1 MSEAKF
7 DPIAIVGRGCVLPGA
22 LTPAELWKAVL
33 DEKNLITEAP
43 PGKWGVTDAEQEAMG
58 YKGAFVTGFDKVF
71 DPAAHDLD
79 GIDAADLDPVFQ
91 WLLHAGREAW
101 REAGQPKARKN
112 RIGVIAGNLGYPS
125 RALSDFAADIWLD
138 GSSDIDPQNRFNTG
152 GPAQFLAC
160 SLGAAGPAFAID
172 AACASSLYAIK
183 LACDCLQDHSLD
195 IVVAAAVNCAD
206 NLILHQGFSAL
217 NALSPTGRSRPFVDG
232 ADGLVPAEGAAAIV
246 LKRLSDCDLADRV
259 FGVIRGI
266 GLSNDGR
273 RKSLLAPDGDGQRE
287 AMAAAWA
294 GAGLD
299 PSRDI
304 GLVEAHA
311 TGTRTG
317 DAVELAATA
326 AHFEGVDG
334 LPIGSLKGN
343 LGHLITAAGMASLIK
358 LTYAVNEGIIPPT
371 RLEGDAIAGFD
382 AGGLTPARQSKWPED
397 RPRIAALSNFGF
409 GGNNAHLILAA
420 DDGHRARRKAAKPD
434 QKPPHIAIT
443 ATGLSLGPDRGVAR
457 VLQRLMR
464 PPKDARG
471 PMTETHA
478 DPKALRAPPSDL
490 SSAQGQ
496 QVALWDAV
504 DEALSRTS
512 LPDGARVGV
521 YTGFSCSPEATR
533 WMLRARIAERL
544 GLSPIS
550 PEADAARNAIAAPLK
565 AGDVLGAMPN
575 VSANRL
581 NVRGDWR
588 ALGFAVMEEEASGLR
603 AAELAIRALQAGEI
617 DAAIVA
623 AADLTS
629 DVVHAATG
637 SARTGDAAAALILQR
652 SADAPSATEI
662 RTLRIEAGQAPN
674 ALISRIYGHAHA
686 AGSLVELG
694 LQAEAAARGLE
705 LADTGLIPRLDNSA
719 TRPAVAGA
727 AIKLKTRPR
736 PSPDLLRPPP
746 RLETYGADS
755 RDALIACLEAQDQAS
770 EGSHR
775 VTLLASRPEEMTALR
790 LEAASRL
797 RSGRLESGDGIHFG
811 EGAPKG
817 DLAFVFTGAAA
828 AYPGMGRDLFSAF
841 PSLGKLVTQRF
852 PAAQS
857 VADTLAT
864 GLESAF
870 SQLRATTLVSQAQHL
885 LLTKK
890 LGLNPSVAMGLSS
903 GETNSLIAF
912 GAWVDADGLMGTIGE
927 SGMYDRYLAGAFE
940 TARKAWGEKAQ
951 IDWATWRLRT
961 SEAAVRDAIKP
972 EPRCDITIIY
982 SASDVVISGEASAC
996 QRVIKRLGAAAIR
1009 VPHDLTVHTPAMLP
1023 YEKTWHQLH
1032 FRKTKAPAGVRF
1044 YANAI
1049 NGSYDVSADSA
1060 ANMLT
1065 GQAIAPIDLPA
1076 TLRAAHADGVRT
1088 FIEIGPRDTL
1098 TGAIQETLGAS
1109 VTALPAD
1116 RFGTPALDSIA
1127 ALTARLFADG
1137 HAMNVD
1143 WLKAQLGDA
1152 FAYTLPLRVKDKS
1165 AVTFDAHVAPPRLPQ
1180 LPSGSRQTAR
1190 RRLTPPK
1197 RPSFKPGPLPPAKPT
1212 RARTLPLPPGAS
1224 WVPPV
1229 VKTVGTAVLERR
1241 RPAPAATPAPAQT
1254 PPAPKPAPAR
1264 RIAPAPA
1271 QAFKSVTPLERRTP
1285 TGPSFTRAQ
1294 IELAA
1299 VGNISDVFGE
1309 AFTAQDKYR
1318 RQVRM
1323 PRPPM
1328 LLCDR
1333 ITGIDADALVQ
1344 GKGTIWT
1351 ETDVTADLWAVSDG
1365 MLRPGPLIEAGQA
1378 DLALISWMGADM
1390 LNCSDRVYR
1399 LLGCE
1404 LTFHEGGLPRVGEA
1418 LRFQISIKGHAE
1430 LSGVRMFFFEYD
1442 CYADD
1447 RLLLSVRNGQA
1458 GFFTDEEL
1466 ANSKGVLWDA
1476 SEGAPTAEPRL
1487 DITSP
1492 TSKRSF
1498 SAADVAAFRA
1508 GDTYRCFGDGF
1519 ERAAPHTRPAR
1530 LPAGKLSLFDDV
1542 AEFDP
1547 RGGLWGRGYL
1557 KARHRVAKDA
1567 WFYDGHF
1574 HEDPCMPGT
1583 LMAEAAVQALEFTA
1597 AGLGLTIERDSHV
1610 FEPAPGAPATFYCR
1624 GQVTP
1629 DADHDVTYEV
1639 FVDEVID
1646 GEEPM
1651 VFASLLARSDGR
1663 KVFYCP
1669 RFGIRLRRQWPDQPK
1684 ADTQPHYVN
1693 ADCDVRGDEAA
1704 LMECGSGAPSN
1715 AFGSMYAPFDTKG
1728 AVPRLP
1734 QPPYHMVSR
1743 VLSVSGP
1750 AGQQSAGLKAVA
1762 EYDVPK
1768 DAWYFEDGG
1777 TGTMP
1782 FSVLTEVILQPCGW
1796 LASYSGF
1803 ALSGETRFRNLDG
1816 SGKLHR
1822 QVRPGDGLVRT
1833 TTTLTRCSRVGPMT
1847 IVFFA
1852 LEATLADGTPIITL
1866 ETSFGFFTKASL
1878 AAQAGLKPTDADRD
1892 FVNAPADPPSE
1903 DGTRLLASRN
1913 RLALFDVIDRF
1924 EPEGG
1929 SAGLGQTRARQAVD
1943 PYAWYFKAHFFS
1955 DPVQP
1960 GSLGL
1965 DMLVQLLARAADLKG
1980 LADRFEH
1987 PVWEPIAETNDV
1999 NWTYRGQVMP
2009 TAKQATPMVE
2019 ILAVEERDDAT
2030 IVKGRGVLWVN
2041 GLKIYEMREL
2051 SVRICTAHTP
2061 SVHRHCTMFSAG
2073 NEGWLQ
2079 SHRPTHTLPSLPLLA
2094 QAGMALRQARAA
2106 GFEGY
2111 PIELKAFS
2119 PKRWGSL
2126 SGDGLSVET
2135 RVTPDGDARL
2145 RGRDALSGDASWYEI
2160 SAGKISQ
2167 PVRGPKPKL
2176 VAEKHGKKRADP
2188 YSSGDL
2194 FHGPA
2199 MQPVVSM
2206 RRDAKGFEA
2215 VLDLAAAINP
2225 GDPFDAVIL
2234 DGLVHGPPHET
2245 PEEWFEGAENTAIY
2259 PVRIDRLIVLGP
2271 LPERGKL
2278 TVRGSPQPRPEG
2290 SDDLPVL
2297 IEAYLEDGTLWAR
2310 LDLIEKAYP
2319 KGKLGALNPLARKAF
2334 LTGTS
2339 DEVVAPLSWQE
2350 GDRSLVAPA
2359 DVMACD
2365 WLPGTVAAAWGL
2377 DGLTGADLIKGVAVK
2392 EFFARKWGIH
2402 PQKLTLDPPFV
2413 IVPNARSRYD
2423 LRFDTAARAWSVGDD
2438 PHG

>member
-1 MSEAKF
+1 MSEPKF
-7 DPIAIVGRGCVLPGA
+7 EPIAIVGRGCVLPGA
-22 LTPAELWKAVL
+22 LSPDALWQAVL
-33 DEKNLITEAP
+33 NDENLITDAP
-43 PGKWGVTDAEQEAMG
+43 PGKWGVTDAEQKAMG

-71 DPAAHDLD
+71 NPAAHDL
-79 GIDAADLDPVFQ
+79 GGLNAADLDPVFQ

-101 REAGQPKARKN
+101 REAGQPKARKS

-125 RALSDFAADIWLD
+125 RALSDFATDIWLD
-138 GSSDIDPQNRFNTG
+138 GTSPIHPQNRFNTG
-152 GPAQFLAC
+152 GPARLLARA
-160 SLGAAGPAFAID
+160 LGASGPAFALD

-183 LACDCLQDHSLD
+183 LACDRLQDHSLD
-195 IVVAAAVNCAD
+195 IAIAAAVNGAD

-217 NALSPTGRSRPFVDG
+217 NALSPTGRSRPFVEG

-273 RKSLLAPDGDGQRE
+273 RKSLLAPDGEGQRE

-294 GAGLD
+294 GSGLN
-299 PSRDI
+299 PVRDI
-304 GLVEAHA
+304 GLLEAHA

-326 AHFEGVDG
+326 QHFAGLKD

-358 LTYAVNEGIIPPT
+358 LTYAVNEGVIPPT
-371 RLEGDAIAGFD
+371 RLDGDTIAGFN
-382 AGGLTPARQSKWPED
+382 GSPLTPARQGKWPED

-420 DDGHRARRKAAKPD
+420 DDGQRARKKPAKAN

-443 ATGLSLGPDRGVAR
+443 ATGLSLGPDRGIAAVM
-457 VLQRLMR
+457 QRLMR
-464 PPKDARG
+464 PPTDPRG
-471 PMTETHA
+471 SMQTTHA

-490 SSAQGQ
+490 ASAQGQ

-504 DEALSRTS
+504 DEALARTS
-512 LPDGARVGV
+512 LPNGARVGV
-521 YTGFSCSPEATR
+521 FTGFACSPEATR
-533 WMLRARIAERL
+533 WMLRARIAKRL
-544 GLSPIS
+544 ALDPSS
-550 PEADAARNAIAAPLK
+550 KEADTARNTIAPPLK

-588 ALGFAVMEEEASGLR
+588 AQGFAVMEEEASGLR

-623 AADLTS
+623 AADLST
-629 DVVHAATG
+629 DPVHLV
-637 SARTGDAAAALILQR
+637 SRSERTGDGAAALILQR
-652 SADAPSATEI
+652 SADAPAATEI
-662 RTLRIEAGQAPN
+662 RALRIDTEASPPN
-674 ALISRIYGHAHA
+674 ALIARLYGHAHA
-686 AGSLVELG
+686 AGSLAELAV
-694 LQAEAAARGLE
+694 QAEAAARGLQ
-705 LADTGLIPRLDNSA
+705 LTGDGLIPRLDPA
-719 TRPAVAGA
+719 KAKPAVSGA
-727 AIKLKTRPR
+727 AIKLKARPQ
-736 PSPDLLRPPP
+736 PSPDLLRPPLH
-746 RLETYGADS
+746 LETYGAESPDS
-755 RDALIACLEAQDQAS
+755 LIASLEAQDQAN
-770 EGSHR
+770 EGQHR
-775 VTLLASRPEEMTALR
+775 VALLAARPEEMKALR
-790 LEAASRL
+790 LEAVSRL
-797 RSGRLESGDGIHFG
+797 RSGHLENTGGLFFG
-811 EGAPKG
+811 QGTPMGE
-817 DLAFVFTGAAA
+817 LAFVFTGAAA

-841 PSLGKLVTQRF
+841 PELGRLVAQRF

-864 GLESAF
+864 GLETAF

-885 LLTKK
+885 LLTRK
-890 LGLNPSVAMGLSS
+890 LGLTPTVAMGLSS

-912 GAWVDADGLMGTIGE
+912 GAWEDADGLMGTIGE

-940 TARKAWGEKAQ
+940 TARKAWGEKAP

-961 SEAAVRDAIKP
+961 SEASVRDAIKP

-982 SASDVVISGEASAC
+982 SASDVVISGEAAAC
-996 QRVIKRLGAAAIR
+996 QRVIKRLGAPAIR
-1009 VPHDLTVHTPAMLP
+1009 VPHDLTVHTPAMRP

-1032 FRKTKAPAGVRF
+1032 FRKTKAPDGIRF

-1049 NGSYDVSADSA
+1049 NGAYEVSADSA

-1065 GQAIAPIDLPA
+1065 GQAIAPIDFPS
-1076 TLRAAHADGVRT
+1076 TLRAAYADGVRS
-1088 FIEIGPRDTL
+1088 FVEIGPRDTL
-1098 TGAIQETLGAS
+1098 TGAIQETLGAG
-1109 VTALPAD
+1109 VMALSAD
-1116 RFGTPALDSIA
+1116 KFGAPALDSISR
-1127 ALTARLFADG
+1127 LTAQLFAAG
-1137 HAMNVD
+1137 HAPDVD
-1143 WLKAQLGDA
+1143 WLKAQLDEA
-1152 FAYTLPLRVKDKS
+1152 ARNTIPLRAADKTS
-1165 AVTFDAHVAPPRLPQ
+1165 VTFDAHVPPPHLPE
-1180 LPSGSRQTAR
+1180 LPGHSGGGAR
-1190 RRLTPPK
+1190 RHLVRPR
-1197 RPSFKPGPLPPAKPT
+1197 RPSFDPGPLPPAKPG

-1224 WVPPV
+1224 WTPPV
-1229 VKTVGTAVLERR
+1229 VKTVGTAVLDRKSAAAS
-1241 RPAPAATPAPAQT
+1241 PKPAAPTP
-1254 PPAPKPAPAR
+1254 PKPAPAKR
-1264 RIAPAPA
+1264 VALAPA
-1271 QAFKSVTPLERRTP
+1271 QAQKAVAPLERKTP

-1294 IELAA
+1294 IEQAA
-1299 VGNISDVFGE
+1299 AGNISDVFGK
-1309 AFTAQDKYR
+1309 AFAAQDKYR

-1333 ITGIDADALVQ
+1333 ITGIDAEALVQ

-1351 ETDVTADLWAVSDG
+1351 ETDVTEDLWAVSDG

-1404 LTFHEGGLPRVGEA
+1404 LTFHEGGLPRVGET
-1418 LRFQISIKGHAE
+1418 LRFQISIKGHAN

-1442 CYADD
+1442 CYADE

-1476 SEGAPTAEPRL
+1476 SEGAPTADPRL
-1487 DITSP
+1487 DRVSAST
-1492 TSKRSF
+1492 KRSF
-1498 SAADVAAFRA
+1498 DAAEVASFRA

-1519 ERAAPHTRPAR
+1519 ERAVPHTRPAR
-1530 LPAGKLSLFDDV
+1530 LPARKLALFDEV
-1542 AEFDP
+1542 MEFAP
-1547 RGGLWGRGYL
+1547 EGGPWGRGYL
-1557 KARHRVAKDA
+1557 KARHHVPKDA

-1610 FEPAPGAPATFYCR
+1610 FEPAPGEPATFYCR

-1629 DADHDVTYEV
+1629 DADHEVTYEV

-1669 RFGIRLRRQWPDQPK
+1669 RFGIRLRRQWPKTPK
-1684 ADTQPHYVN
+1684 TAAIPWYVN
-1693 ADCDVRGDEAA
+1693 DACDVRGDSAA
-1704 LMECGSGAPSN
+1704 LVECGSGAPSA
-1715 AFGSMYAPFDTKG
+1715 AFGSMYKPFDTKG

-1743 VLSVSGP
+1743 VLSVTEP
-1750 AGQQSAGLKAVA
+1750 AAQQAAGLTAVA
-1762 EYDVPK
+1762 EYDIPK

-1777 TGTMP
+1777 TATMP

-1796 LASYSGF
+1796 LASYCGF

-1816 SGKLHR
+1816 AGKLAR
-1822 QVRPGDGLVRT
+1822 QIRPGDGVIRT
-1833 TTTLTRCSRVGPMT
+1833 ATTLTRCSRVGPMT
-1847 IVFFA
+1847 IVFFD
-1852 LEATLADGTPIITL
+1852 LTATLGDGTPVITL

-1878 AAQAGLKPTDADRD
+1878 AAQAGLKPTEADRAFFD
-1892 FVNAPADPPSE
+1892 APADPPSE
-1903 DGTRLLASRN
+1903 AGTALQPSKN

-1924 EPEGG
+1924 EPAGG
-1929 SAGLGQTRARQAVD
+1929 EAGLGRIRARQAVD

-1980 LADRFEH
+1980 IANRFDH
-1987 PVWEPIAETNDV
+1987 PVWEPIAEEGEV

-2019 ILAVEERDDAT
+2019 ITSVEESDEAT
-2030 IVKGRGVLWVN
+2030 IVTGRGVLWVD
-2041 GLKIYEMREL
+2041 GMKIYEMRKL
-2051 SVRICTAHTP
+2051 SVRLCTAHAP
-2061 SVHRHCTMFSAG
+2061 SMHRQCTVFSDG
-2073 NEGWLQ
+2073 NSGWIQ
-2079 SHRPTHTLPSLPLLA
+2079 SHKPTHTLPALPLLS
-2094 QAGMALRQARAA
+2094 QAGMALRQAAAA

-2111 PIELKAFS
+2111 PIELRDFS

-2126 SGDGLSVET
+2126 TGEGLSVET
-2135 RVTPDGDARL
+2135 RVTPDGSATL
-2145 RGRDALSGDASWYEI
+2145 RGRDSLSGDAPWYEI
-2160 SAGKISQ
+2160 SSGKISQ
-2167 PVRGPKPKL
+2167 PVRGPKPRLDAK
-2176 VAEKHGKKRADP
+2176 KHGKKRADP
-2188 YSSGDL
+2188 YASADL

-2199 MQPVVSM
+2199 MQPVISM
-2206 RRDAKGFEA
+2206 RRDSKGFEA
-2215 VLDLAAAINP
+2215 ILDLGCAVHP
-2225 GDPFDAVIL
+2225 GDPFDPVIL

-2245 PEEWFEGAENTAIY
+2245 PEDWFEDAENTAIY
-2259 PVRIDRLIVLGP
+2259 PVRITRLTLLQD
-2271 LPERGKL
+2271 LPASGHL
-2278 TVRGSPQPRPEG
+2278 TVRGRPETRIPG
-2290 SDDLPVL
+2290 SDDLPVT
-2297 IEAYLEDGTLWAR
+2297 IEAYLEDGSLWAR

-2319 KGKLGALNPLARKAF
+2319 KGKLGALNPLSRKAF
-2334 LTGTS
+2334 LTGSS
-2339 DEVVAPLSWQE
+2339 DDTVAPLSWE
-2350 GDRSLVAPA
+2350 EHGRTLVAPA
-2359 DVMACD
+2359 DVLACD

-2377 DGLTGADLIKGVAVK
+2377 PGLKGADLVKGVAIK
-2392 EFFARKWGIH
+2392 EFFARKWSLH

-2413 IVPNARSRYD
+2413 IGPNARSRYD
-2423 LRFDTAARAWSVGDD
+2423 LRFDKQARAWSVGDA
-2438 PHG
+2438 PYE

>member
-1 MSEAKF
+1 MAKPTF
-7 DPIAIVGRGCVLPGA
+7 EPIAIIGRGCVLPGA
-22 LTPAELWKAVL
+22 LTPAELWQAVL
-33 DEKNLITEAP
+33 EEKTLITDAP
-43 PGKWGVTDAEQEAMG
+43 PGKWGVTEAEQQAIG

-71 DPAAHDLD
+71 DPAAHDLGD
-79 GIDAADLDPVFQ
+79 TDASDLDPVFQ

-101 REAGQPKARKN
+101 REAGQPKARKS

-138 GSSDIDPQNRFNTG
+138 GTSGIHSQNRFNTG
-152 GPAQFLAC
+152 GPAQLLARA
-160 SLGAAGPAFAID
+160 LGAAGPAFAVD

-183 LACDCLQDHSLD
+183 LACDRLQDHSLD
-195 IVVAAAVNCAD
+195 VVIAAAVNGAD

-287 AMAAAWA
+287 AMAAAWT
-294 GAGLD
+294 GSGLD
-299 PSRDI
+299 PARDI
-304 GLVEAHA
+304 GLLEAHA

-326 AHFEGVDG
+326 AHFAGTDQ

-358 LTYAVNEGIIPPT
+358 LTYAVNEGTIPPT
-371 RLEGDAIAGFD
+371 RLEGAAISGFE
-382 AGGLTPARQSKWPED
+382 GSGLTPARQGKWPDD
-397 RPRIAALSNFGF
+397 RPRVAALSNFGF

-420 DDGHRARRKAAKPD
+420 DDGQRARRKTATPVR
-434 QKPPHIAIT
+434 KPPHIAIT

-464 PPKDARG
+464 PPMDARG
-471 PMTETHA
+471 PMLETHA

-504 DEALSRTS
+504 DGALARTS
-512 LPDGARVGV
+512 LADGARVGV

-533 WMLRARIAERL
+533 WMLRARIAQRL
-544 GLSPIS
+544 DLVPTS
-550 PEADAARNAIAAPLK
+550 PEADEARNAIAAPLK

-623 AADLTS
+623 AADLS
-629 DVVHAATG
+629 ADIVHAATG
-637 SARTGDAAAALILQR
+637 SEHTGDAAAALILQR
-652 SADAPSATEI
+652 SADAPSTTEI
-662 RTLRIEAGQAPN
+662 RALRIEEGTRPN
-674 ALISRIYGHAHA
+674 AMISRIYGHAHA
-686 AGSLVELG
+686 AGGLVELG
-694 LQAEAAARGLE
+694 LQAEAAVRGLE
-705 LADTGLIPRLDNSA
+705 LGETGLVPRLGS
-719 TRPAVAGA
+719 TSPRPAVAGA
-727 AIKLKTRPR
+727 AVKLKTRPQ
-736 PSPDLLRPPP
+736 PTPDLLRPPP
-746 RLETYGADS
+746 RLETYGAES
-755 RDALIACLEAQDQAS
+755 RDALIASLEAQRQSSDGNLRIA
-770 EGSHR
+770 
-775 VTLLASRPEEMTALR
+775 LLGTRPEKMTALR

-797 RSGRLESGDGIHFG
+797 RAGSLESSDGIIFG
-811 EGAPKG
+811 EGAPEG

-852 PAAQS
+852 PTAQS

-885 LLTKK
+885 LLTQM
-890 LGLNPSVAMGLSS
+890 LGLKPTVAVGLSS

-940 TARKAWGEKAQ
+940 TARKAWGEKAP
-951 IDWATWRLRT
+951 IEWATWRLRT

-1032 FRKTKAPAGVRF
+1032 FRKTKAPKAVRF

-1049 NGSYDVSADSA
+1049 NGAYEVSADSA

-1065 GQAIAPIDLPA
+1065 GQAIAPIDFPA
-1076 TLRAAHADGVRT
+1076 TLHAAHADGVRT

-1098 TGAIQETLGAS
+1098 TGAIEETLGPS
-1109 VTALPAD
+1109 VTALSTD
-1116 RFGTPALDSIA
+1116 RFGKPALDSIA
-1127 ALTARLFADG
+1127 MLAARLFAGG
-1137 HAMNVD
+1137 HALNID
-1143 WLKAQLGDA
+1143 WLKSQLDEA
-1152 FAYTLPLRVKDKS
+1152 SANTLPLRIKDKS
-1165 AVTFDAHVAPPRLPQ
+1165 AVTFDAHAAPPRTPQ
-1180 LPSGSRQTAR
+1180 LPSQSRQTAR

-1197 RPSFKPGPLPPAKPT
+1197 RPSFNPGPLPSAKPAL
-1212 RARTLPLPPGAS
+1212 ARTLPLPPGAS

-1229 VKTVGTAVLERR
+1229 VKTVGTAVLERKR
-1241 RPAPAATPAPAQT
+1241 TAAGQAPSPAPNV
-1254 PPAPKPAPAR
+1254 APAR
-1264 RIAPAPA
+1264 RMSPAPA
-1271 QAFKSVTPLERRTP
+1271 QAHKSISPLERKAP

-1294 IELAA
+1294 IEQAA
-1299 VGNISDVFGE
+1299 VGNISDIFGK
-1309 AFTAQDKYR
+1309 AFAAQDKYR

-1323 PRPPM
+1323 PRAPM

-1333 ITGIDADALVQ
+1333 ITGIDAEALVH

-1404 LTFHEGGLPRVGEA
+1404 LTFHEGGLPRVGET

-1476 SEGAPTAEPRL
+1476 AEGAPTAEPRL
-1487 DITSP
+1487 DKTSSS
-1492 TSKRSF
+1492 TKRSF
-1498 SAADVAAFRA
+1498 TAAEVAAFRA
-1508 GDTYRCFGDGF
+1508 GDTYRCFGEGF

-1530 LPAGKLSLFDDV
+1530 IPDGKLALFDEV
-1542 AEFDP
+1542 LQFDP
-1547 RGGLWGRGYL
+1547 EGGPWGRGYL
-1557 KARHRVAKDA
+1557 KARHHVSKDA

-1629 DADHDVTYEV
+1629 DTDHEVTYEV
-1639 FVDEVID
+1639 FVDEIID

-1669 RFGIRLRRQWPDQPK
+1669 RFGVRLRRQWPKPDK
-1684 ADTQPHYVN
+1684 LGATPHYVN
-1693 ADCDVRGDEAA
+1693 TGCDVRGDEAA
-1704 LMECGSGAPSN
+1704 LIECGSGAPSN

-1743 VLSVSGP
+1743 VISVSEP
-1750 AGQQSAGLKAVA
+1750 AGQQGAGLEAVA
-1762 EYDVPK
+1762 EYDIPE

-1816 SGKLHR
+1816 KGTLHR
-1822 QVRPGDGLVRT
+1822 QVRPEDGMVRT

-1852 LEATLADGTPIITL
+1852 LEATLADGTPIISL
-1866 ETSFGFFTKASL
+1866 ETSFGFFTNASL

-1903 DGTRLLASRN
+1903 ADTRLKPSQN

-1924 EPEGG
+1924 EPTSGE
-1929 SAGLGQTRARQAVD
+1929 AALGRIRARQAVD

-1965 DMLVQLLARAADLKG
+1965 DMLVQLLARAADLNG
-1980 LADRFEH
+1980 HADRFDH
-1987 PVWEPIAETNDV
+1987 PVWEPIAETHEV

-2019 ILAVEERDDAT
+2019 VLSVEEEDDAT
-2030 IVKGRGVLWVN
+2030 IVKGRGVLWVD

-2051 SVRICTAHTP
+2051 SVRICTAHAP
-2061 SVHRHCTMFSAG
+2061 SLHRHCTMFSAG
-2073 NEGWLQ
+2073 NDGWLQ

-2111 PIELKAFS
+2111 PIELKTFS
-2119 PKRWGSL
+2119 PRRWGSL

-2135 RVTPDGDARL
+2135 RVTPDGETKL
-2145 RGRDALSGDASWYEI
+2145 RGRDALSDDATWYEI

-2176 VAEKHGKKRADP
+2176 VPRKHGKKRGDP
-2188 YSSGDL
+2188 YASGDL

-2199 MQPVVSM
+2199 MQSIISI
-2206 RRDAKGFEA
+2206 RRDKTGFEA
-2215 VLDLAAAINP
+2215 VLNLAAATNP
-2225 GDPFDAVIL
+2225 GDPFDPVIL

-2245 PEEWFEGAENTAIY
+2245 PEEWFKGAENTAIY
-2259 PVRIDRLIVLGP
+2259 PVRLERLTVLHD
-2271 LPERGKL
+2271 LPESGKL
-2278 TVRGSPQPRPEG
+2278 TVRGRPQTRLEG
-2290 SDDLPVL
+2290 SEDLPVL
-2297 IEAYLEDGTLWAR
+2297 IEAYLEDGSLWAR
-2310 LDLIEKAYP
+2310 LDLVEKAYP

-2334 LTGTS
+2334 LTGRS
-2339 DEVVAPLSWQE
+2339 DEVVAPLSWEQS
-2350 GDRSLVAPA
+2350 GRSLVSPA
-2359 DVMACD
+2359 AVMACD

-2377 DGLTGADLIKGVAVK
+2377 EGLTGADLIKGVAVK
-2392 EFFARKWGIH
+2392 EFFARKWQVH

-2413 IVPNARSRYD
+2413 IGPNTRSRYD
-2423 LRFDTAARAWSVGDD
+2423 LSFDKTARAWSVGDD

>member
-1 MSEAKF
+1 MAKPTF
-7 DPIAIVGRGCVLPGA
+7 EPIAIIGRGCVLPGA
-22 LTPAELWKAVL
+22 LTPAELWQAVL
-33 DEKNLITEAP
+33 EEKSLITEAP
-43 PGKWGVTDAEQEAMG
+43 PGKWGVTEAEHQALG

-71 DPAAHDLD
+71 DPAAHNLGDT
-79 GIDAADLDPVFQ
+79 DAADLDPVFQ

-101 REAGQPKARKN
+101 REAGQPKTRKS

-138 GSSDIDPQNRFNTG
+138 GTSDIHPQNRFNTG
-152 GPAQFLAC
+152 GPAQLLARA
-160 SLGAAGPAFAID
+160 LGAAGPAFAVD

-183 LACDCLQDHSLD
+183 LACDRLQDHSLD
-195 IVVAAAVNCAD
+195 VVIAAAVNGAD

-287 AMAAAWA
+287 AMAAAWV
-294 GAGLD
+294 GSGLD
-299 PSRDI
+299 PARDI
-304 GLVEAHA
+304 GLLEAHA

-326 AHFEGVDG
+326 AHFAGTEN

-358 LTYAVNEGIIPPT
+358 LTFAVNEGTIPPT
-371 RLEGDAIAGFD
+371 RLEGEAISGFE
-382 AGGLTPARQSKWPED
+382 GSGLTPARQGKWPDD
-397 RPRIAALSNFGF
+397 RPRVAALSNFGF

-420 DDGHRARRKAAKPD
+420 DDGHRARRAPVKPASKPAPVSIAA
-434 QKPPHIAIT
+434 I
-443 ATGLSLGPDRGVAR
+443 GLSLGPDRGVAR

-464 PPKDARG
+464 PPTDGRG
-471 PMTETHA
+471 PMAQTHA
-478 DPKALRAPPSDL
+478 NPKALRAPPSDL
-490 SSAQGQ
+490 ASAQGQ
-496 QVALWDAV
+496 QVALWDTV
-504 DEALSRTS
+504 DEALARAAI
-512 LPDGARVGV
+512 PDRARVGV
-521 YTGFSCSPEATR
+521 FTGFACSPEATR
-533 WMLRARIAERL
+533 WMLRARIASRL
-544 GLSPIS
+544 GLDPDAAN
-550 PEADAARNAIAAPLK
+550 ADDARNAVAPPLK

-575 VSANRL
+575 VSANRI

-588 ALGFAVMEEEASGLR
+588 AQGFAVMEEEASGLR
-603 AAELAIRALQAGEI
+603 AAELAIRALQASEI

-623 AADLTS
+623 AADLSS
-629 DVVHAATG
+629 DLVHRASG
-637 SARTGDAAAALILQR
+637 SSLTGDGAAALILMR
-652 SADAPSATEI
+652 SEDAPAAAQI
-662 RTLRIEAGQAPN
+662 HNLRLEAGTPPN
-674 ALISRIYGHAHA
+674 ALLTRIYGHAHA
-686 AGSLVELG
+686 AGGLVELA
-694 LQAEAAARGLE
+694 LQAEAAQRGLQLTNE
-705 LADTGLIPRLDNSA
+705 GLVPHLATGRDKP
-719 TRPAVAGA
+719 PVAGA
-727 AIKLKTRPR
+727 KLKLKASPHAA
-736 PSPDLLRPPP
+736 PDLLRPSP
-746 RLETYGADS
+746 LVETYASDS
-755 RDALIACLEAQDQAS
+755 RDALAAS
-770 EGSHR
+770 IQSGEQTTEGDVR
-775 VTLLASRPEEMTALR
+775 VALLASRPEEMTALR
-790 LEAASRL
+790 LEAVSRL
-797 RSGRLESGDGIHFG
+797 RAGRLETGGGIYFG
-811 EGAPKG
+811 EGRPAG
-817 DLAFVFTGAAA
+817 ELAFVFTGAAA

-841 PSLGKLVTQRF
+841 PSLGRLMTKRF
-852 PAAQS
+852 PTAQD
-857 VADTLAT
+857 VADTLST

-885 LLTKK
+885 LLTQK
-890 LGLNPSVAMGLSS
+890 LGLNPTVAMGLSS

-927 SGMYDRYLAGAFE
+927 SGMYERYLAGTFD
-940 TARKAWGEKAQ
+940 TARKAWREKAP
-951 IDWATWRLRT
+951 IEWATWRLRT
-961 SEAAVRDAIKP
+961 SEASVRDAVKP

-982 SASDVVISGEASAC
+982 TANDLVIAGEATAC
-996 QRVIKRLGAAAIR
+996 QRVIKRLGAPAIR
-1009 VPHDLTVHTPAMLP
+1009 VPHDLTVHTPAMAS

-1032 FRKTKAPAGVRF
+1032 FRKTKAPDGVRF

-1049 NGSYDVSADSA
+1049 NGSYKVSADSA

-1065 GQAIAPIDLPA
+1065 AQAVTPINFPA
-1076 TLRAAHADGVRT
+1076 TLRAAYADGVRT
-1088 FIEIGPRDTL
+1088 FVEIGPRDTL
-1098 TGAIQETLGAS
+1098 TGAIQETLGPKIL
-1109 VTALPAD
+1109 ALPPD
-1116 RFGTPALDSIA
+1116 RFGAPALDCIA
-1127 ALTARLFADG
+1127 ALAAHLYAAG
-1137 HAMNVD
+1137 HAINID
-1143 WLKAQLGDA
+1143 WLKSQLSDA
-1152 FAYTLPLRVKDKS
+1152 AAHTIPLRVADKTS
-1165 AVTFDAHVAPPRLPQ
+1165 VTFAAHIKPPRLPK
-1180 LPSGSRQTAR
+1180 LSGRPGQTAR
-1190 RRLTPPK
+1190 RRLPHPK
-1197 RPSFKPGPLPPAKPT
+1197 FPSFDPGALPAAKPI
-1212 RARTLPLPPGAS
+1212 RARTLPLPPGTS
-1224 WVPPV
+1224 WTPPV
-1229 VKTVGTAVLERR
+1229 VKTVGAAVLERTKAATT
-1241 RPAPAATPAPAQT
+1241 PTPSIATPPKAAPAKRVSPTPAQSRKT
-1254 PPAPKPAPAR
+1254 
-1264 RIAPAPA
+1264 I
-1271 QAFKSVTPLERRTP
+1271 TPLERKAP
-1285 TGPSFTRAQ
+1285 TGPSFTRAD
-1294 IELAA
+1294 IEQAA
-1299 VGNISDVFGE
+1299 VGNISSVFGK
-1309 AFTAQDKYR
+1309 AFAAQDKYR

-1378 DLALISWMGADM
+1378 DLALISWMGADL

-1404 LTFHEGGLPRVGEA
+1404 LTFHEGGLPRVGET

-1447 RLLLSVRNGQA
+1447 RLLLSVRDGQA

-1466 ANSKGVLWDA
+1466 AHSKGVLWDA
-1476 SEGAPTAEPRL
+1476 EEAGAPTLDPRL
-1487 DITSP
+1487 DTSAP
-1492 TSKRSF
+1492 TGKRSF
-1498 SAADVAAFRA
+1498 SAAEVAAFRS

-1530 LPAGKLSLFDDV
+1530 LPDGKLALFDEV
-1542 AEFDP
+1542 LAFEP
-1547 RGGLWGRGYL
+1547 EGGPWKRGYL
-1557 KARHRVAKDA
+1557 KARHHVSKDA

-1610 FEPAPGAPATFYCR
+1610 FEPAPGEAATFYCR

-1629 DADHDVTYEV
+1629 DADHEVTYEV
-1639 FVDEVID
+1639 FVDEIVD

-1669 RFGIRLRRQWPDQPK
+1669 RFGVRLRRQWPK
-1684 ADTQPHYVN
+1684 TSKTAATPHYVN
-1693 ADCDVRGDEAA
+1693 AGCDVRGDEAA
-1704 LMECGSGAPSN
+1704 LIECGSGAPSN

-1743 VLSVSGP
+1743 VISVSEP
-1750 AGQQSAGLKAVA
+1750 AGQQGAGLEAVA
-1762 EYDVPK
+1762 EYDIAE

-1803 ALSGETRFRNLDG
+1803 AISGETRFRNLDG
-1816 SGKLHR
+1816 KGTLHR
-1822 QVRPGDGLVRT
+1822 QVRPEDGTVRT
-1833 TTTLTRCSRVGPMT
+1833 TTKLTRCSRIGPMT

-1852 LEATLADGTPIITL
+1852 LEATLADGTPIISL

-1878 AAQAGLKPTDADRD
+1878 AAQAGLKPTDADCD
-1892 FVNAPADPPSE
+1892 FVNAPADPPTE
-1903 DGTRLLASRN
+1903 ADTRLKASQN

-1929 SAGLGQTRARQAVD
+1929 AAGLGLIRARQAVD

-1987 PVWEPIAETNDV
+1987 PVWEPIADTHEV

-2019 ILAVEERDDAT
+2019 ILGVEERDDAT
-2030 IVKGRGVLWVN
+2030 IITGRGALWVD

-2051 SVRICTAHTP
+2051 SVKICTAQTP
-2061 SVHRHCTMFSAG
+2061 SRHRRYTVFSAE
-2073 NEGWLQ
+2073 NAGWLD
-2079 SHRPTHTLPSLPLLA
+2079 SHKPTHTLPALPLLV
-2094 QAGMALRQARAA
+2094 QAGMAMRRAAEA

-2111 PIELKAFS
+2111 PIELKDFS

-2126 SGDGLSVET
+2126 SGDGLSVEIK
-2135 RVTPDGDARL
+2135 VTPDGEARL
-2145 RGRDALSGDASWYEI
+2145 RGRDALSGDAPWYEI
-2160 SAGKISQ
+2160 SGGKISQ

-2176 VAEKHGKKRADP
+2176 EPEKHGKKRGDP
-2188 YSSGDL
+2188 YASGDL

-2199 MQPVVSM
+2199 MQPVISM

-2215 VLDLAAAINP
+2215 ILDLAAAITP
-2225 GDPFDAVIL
+2225 GDPFDPVIL

-2245 PEEWFEGAENTAIY
+2245 PEEWFKGTQNTAIY
-2259 PVRIDRLIVLGP
+2259 PVRIDRLTLLQD
-2271 LPERGKL
+2271 LPESGKL
-2278 TVRGSPQPRPEG
+2278 TVRGRPQPRKEG

-2334 LTGTS
+2334 LTGAG
-2339 DEVVAPLSWQE
+2339 DDVVAPLSWQQ
-2350 GDRSLVAPA
+2350 GDRSLVSPA
-2359 DVMACD
+2359 DVLACD
-2365 WLPGTVAAAWGL
+2365 WLPGTVASAWGL
-2377 DGLTGADLIKGVAVK
+2377 EGLTGADLIKGVAVK
-2392 EFFARKWGIH
+2392 EFFARKWQVH
-2402 PQKLTLDPPFV
+2402 PRKLTLDPPFV
-2413 IVPNARSRYD
+2413 IGKGARHRYD
-2423 LRFDTAARAWSVGDD
+2423 LRFDNGARAWSVGDD
-2438 PHG
+2438 PRE

>member
-33 DEKNLITEAP
+33 GEKSLITDAP

-58 YKGAFVTGFDKVF
+58 YKGTFVTGFDKVF
-71 DPAAHDLD
+71 EPAAHDLD
-79 GIDAADLDPVFQ
+79 GVDAADLDPVFQ

-125 RALSDFAADIWLD
+125 RALSDYAADIWLN
-138 GSSDIDPQNRFNTG
+138 GTSDMNPQNRFNTG
-152 GPAQFLAC
+152 GPAQLLAR

-183 LACDCLQDHSLD
+183 LACDRLQDHSLD
-195 IVVAAAVNCAD
+195 VVVAAAVNGAD

-217 NALSPTGRSRPFVDG
+217 NALSPTGRSRPFVEG

-294 GAGLD
+294 NAGLD

-326 AHFEGVDG
+326 AHFEGMDS

-358 LTYAVNEGIIPPT
+358 LIYAVNEGIIPPT
-371 RLEGDAIAGFD
+371 RLEGDAISGFD
-382 AGGLTPARQSKWPED
+382 AGGLTPARQGKWPDD
-397 RPRIAALSNFGF
+397 RPRVAALSNFGF
-409 GGNNAHLILAA
+409 GGNNAHLILGA
-420 DDGHRARRKAAKPD
+420 DDGHRARPKAAKPD

-464 PPKDARG
+464 PPRDERG

-504 DEALSRTS
+504 DEALSRTA

-533 WMLRARIAERL
+533 WMLRARIAKRL
-544 GLSPIS
+544 GLSATS
-550 PEADAARNAIAAPLK
+550 PEADAARNAIAPPLK

-588 ALGFAVMEEEASGLR
+588 AQGFAVMEEEASGLR
-603 AAELAIRALQAGEI
+603 ALELAIRALDAGEI

-623 AADLTS
+623 AADLST
-629 DVVHAATG
+629 DPVHEAATG
-637 SARTGDAAAALILQR
+637 AQGGDAAAALILRRAEKADRVRINSLRLTDDVPEETILERLYGR
-652 SADAPSATEI
+652 S
-662 RTLRIEAGQAPN
+662 
-674 ALISRIYGHAHA
+674 HA
-686 AGSLVELG
+686 AGGLARLAVET
-694 LQAEAAARGLE
+694 E
-705 LADTGLIPRLDNSA
+705 LARRSMSLDVNGVSPAFSRKARPVTVTGGKLKLDASPIPAPDIL
-719 TRPAVAGA
+719 RPAPV
-727 AIKLKTRPR
+727 
-736 PSPDLLRPPP
+736 
-746 RLETYGADS
+746 LETYAAESVPALVEALTARQQGETGGHRLALCAGDS
-755 RDALIACLEAQDQAS
+755 AALDTLREKCLS
-770 EGSHR
+770 
-775 VTLLASRPEEMTALR
+775 ALK
-790 LEAASRL
+790 AGKHPA
-797 RSGRLESGDGIHFG
+797 GDGIFYG
-811 EGAPKG
+811 NGSPEG
-817 DLAFVFTGAAA
+817 DLAFVFTGAAT
-828 AYPGMGRDLFSAF
+828 AYPGVGQGMFAAF
-841 PSLGKLVTQRF
+841 PELGPILTKRF
-852 PAAQS
+852 STAQD
-857 VADTLAT
+857 VARLLARDHTPEFDQPRTMTLI
-864 GLESAF
+864 
-870 SQLRATTLVSQAQHL
+870 SQAQHIM
-885 LLTKK
+885 LTEL
-890 LGLNPSVAMGLSS
+890 LGLAPTVAMGLSS
-903 GETNSLIAF
+903 GETNSLFAF
-912 GAWVDADGLMGTIGE
+912 GAWQNADKLMATIGK
-927 SGMYDRYLAGAFE
+927 STMYTDEIAGKFR
-940 TARKAWGEKAQ
+940 TAQTAWKDDAPVE
-951 IDWATWRLRT
+951 WATWRVRAPVADIR
-961 SEAAVRDAIKP
+961 AAVAS
-972 EPRCDITIIY
+972 EPRCDLTILY
-982 SASDVVISGEASAC
+982 SDAQAIISGDAGAC
-996 QRVIKRLGAAAIR
+996 QRALKHIDGSAIR
-1009 VPHDLTVHTPAMLP
+1009 IPHDLVVHTPMMAS
-1023 YEKTWHQLH
+1023 YADEWRRLH
-1032 FRKTKAPAGVRF
+1032 HRETKAPDGIRF

-1049 NGSYDVSADSA
+1049 NGPYRPDADTVA
-1060 ANMLT
+1060 DMLT
-1065 GQAIAPIDLPA
+1065 GQATAQIDFPK
-1076 TLRAAHADGVRT
+1076 TLKRAYADGVRT
-1088 FIEIGPRDTL
+1088 FVEIGPRDTL
-1098 TGAIQETLGAS
+1098 TAAIVETLGTS
-1109 VTALPAD
+1109 VRVAATD
-1116 RFGTPALDSIA
+1116 RFGQPALFDIA
-1127 ALTARLFADG
+1127 AVAATVFAAGHEVRLDWFKQRLEEARANTIPFRRTVQG
-1137 HAMNVD
+1137 EVS
-1143 WLKAQLGDA
+1143 
-1152 FAYTLPLRVKDKS
+1152 FP
-1165 AVTFDAHVAPPRLPQ
+1165 AHCPSPQ
-1180 LPSGSRQTAR
+1180 LPARAAR
-1190 RRLTPPK
+1190 RTLARPPQ
-1197 RPSFKPGPLPPAKPT
+1197 RQARSYLPPAALLETGRKLSP
-1212 RARTLPLPPGAS
+1212 APGTNWKAPSVAS
-1224 WVPPV
+1224 
-1229 VKTVGTAVLERR
+1229 AVLERPTSE
-1241 RPAPAATPAPAQT
+1241 RPKSKPKP
-1254 PPAPKPAPAR
+1254 PPAPSASPG
-1264 RIAPAPA
+1264 
-1271 QAFKSVTPLERRTP
+1271 VTPLVRRQP
-1285 TGPSFTRAQ
+1285 VGPSFSRAQ
-1294 IELAA
+1294 IEQSA
-1299 VGNISDVFGE
+1299 VGNISDVFGK
-1309 AFTAQDKYR
+1309 AFAAQDKYR

-1333 ITGIDADALVQ
+1333 ITGIDAEALVQ

-1404 LTFHEGGLPRVGEA
+1404 LTFHERGLPRVGET

-1442 CYADD
+1442 CYADE

-1476 SEGAPTAEPRL
+1476 SEGAPTAQPRL
-1487 DITSP
+1487 DKTSP

-1498 SAADVAAFRA
+1498 SAAEVAAFRA
-1508 GDTYRCFGDGF
+1508 GDTYRCFGEGF

-1530 LPAGKLSLFDDV
+1530 LPGGKLSLFDDV

-1547 RGGLWGRGYL
+1547 EGGPWGRGYL
-1557 KARHRVAKDA
+1557 KARHHVAKDS

-1583 LMAEAAVQALEFTA
+1583 LMAEAAVQALELTA

-1669 RFGIRLRRQWPDQPK
+1669 RFGIRLRRQWPDRPN
-1684 ADTQPHYVN
+1684 AASQPHYVN
-1693 ADCDVRGDEAA
+1693 ADCDVRGDETA
-1704 LMECGSGAPSN
+1704 LQECGSGAPSN

-1750 AGQQSAGLKAVA
+1750 AGQQSAGLKAIA
-1762 EYDVPK
+1762 EYDLPK

-1782 FSVLTEVILQPCGW
+1782 LSVLTEVILQPCGW

-1822 QVRPGDGLVRT
+1822 QVRPGDGMVRT
-1833 TTTLTRCSRVGPMT
+1833 TTTLNRCSRVGPMT

-1852 LEATLADGTPIITL
+1852 LQATLADGTPIITL
-1866 ETSFGFFTKASL
+1866 ETSFGFFTNASL

-1903 DGTRLLASRN
+1903 AGTRLEASRN

-1929 SAGLGQTRARQAVD
+1929 SAGLGQIRARQAVD

-1965 DMLVQLLARAADLKG
+1965 DMLVQLLARAADLQG

-1987 PVWEPIAETNDV
+1987 PVWEPIAEANDV

-2019 ILAVEERDDAT
+2019 ILAVEEEENAT
-2030 IVKGRGVLWVN
+2030 IVKGRGVLWVD

-2061 SVHRHCTMFSAG
+2061 SLHPHCTMFSAG

-2094 QAGMALRQARAA
+2094 QAGMALQQARAA

-2126 SGDGLSVET
+2126 RGDALSVEA
-2135 RVTPDGDARL
+2135 RVTTDGDARL
-2145 RGRDALSGDASWYEI
+2145 RGRDALSGDAPWYEI

-2176 VAEKHGKKRADP
+2176 APEKHGKKRADP
-2188 YSSGDL
+2188 YASGDL

-2199 MQPVVSM
+2199 MQPVISM
-2206 RRDAKGFEA
+2206 RRDAKGFQT
-2215 VLDLAAAINP
+2215 VLDLDTAFHP
-2225 GDPFDAVIL
+2225 GDPFNPVIL

-2245 PEEWFEGAENTAIY
+2245 PEEWFKGAENTAIY
-2259 PVRIDRLIVLGP
+2259 PVRVDRLIVLGP
-2271 LPERGKL
+2271 LPKSGKL
-2278 TVRGSPQPRPEG
+2278 TVRGRPQPRPEG

-2319 KGKLGALNPLARKAF
+2319 KGKLGALKPLARKAF
-2334 LTGTS
+2334 LTGAS

-2377 DGLTGADLIKGVAVK
+2377 EGLTGADLIKGVAVK
-2392 EFFARKWGIH
+2392 EFFARKWGVH

-2413 IVPNARSRYD
+2413 IGPDARSRYD